1 MLGNDSKYLII
12 MRHANAI
19 KQNPAIS
26 DFQRDLTEQ
35 GITQASLSANF
46 LANNPHFIPQLII
59 SSSAKRALHTAEIL
73 ADKLNLPHN
82 IIVFNDTLY
91 SGDLNAYIDTIYQ
104 VDDEISKLMIL
115 GHNPSISM
123 LSYLLTNNE
132 VNKMKTASMLGIEI
146 INNKWLNFDLK
157 PKKTLFFFS
166 PE

>member
-19 KQNPAIS
+19 KHNPAIS
-26 DFQRDLTEQ
+26 DFQRDLTER

-46 LANNPHFIPQLII
+46 LTDNTHFIPQLII
-59 SSSAKRALHTAEIL
+59 SSSAKRALHTAEIV
-73 ADKLNLPHN
+73 ADKLNLPYN
-82 IIVFNDTLY
+82 IIVIKDTLY

>member
-19 KQNPAIS
+19 KYNPALS

-35 GITQASLSANF
+35 GINQASLAANF
-46 LANNPHFIPQLII
+46 LANNPYFIPQSII
-59 SSSAKRALHTAEIL
+59 SSSAKRALHTAEIV
-73 ADKLNLPHN
+73 ADKLNLPYN
-82 IIVFNDTLY
+82 IVVIKDTLY
-91 SGDLNAYIDTIYQ
+91 LGDLNAYLDTIYQ
-104 VDDEISKLMIL
+104 IDDNITKLMII

-123 LSYLLTNNE
+123 LSNLFRNNE
-132 VNKMKTASMLGIEI
+132 VDKMKTASMLGIEI

>member
-1 MLGNDSKYLII
+1 MHGNDSKYLII

-19 KQNPAIS
+19 RHNPAIS

-46 LANNPHFIPQLII
+46 LANNPHSIPQLII
-59 SSSAKRALHTAEIL
+59 SSSAKRASHTAEIV
-73 ADKLNLPHN
+73 ADKLNLPYN
-82 IIVFNDTLY
+82 IIVVKDTLY
-91 SGDLNAYIDTIYQ
+91 SGDLNAYLDTIYQ
-104 VDDEISKLMIL
+104 VDDEIRKVMIL

-123 LSYLLTNNE
+123 LSTLLTINE

-157 PKKTLFFFS
+157 PIKKLFYFS